1 MTTLSKFCSAE
12 QKTHGKTRKVLL
24 RVPENGGEQQAERA
38 LVAGSGLGR
47 VASQERLVLERRQAL
62 HAQKIILKDFANFRE

>member
-1 MTTLSKFCSAE
+1 M
-12 QKTHGKTRKVLL
+12 L

-47 VASQERLVLERRQAL
+47 VASQERLMLERRQAL
-62 HAQKIILKDFANFRE
+62 RAQKIILKDFANFRE

>member
-1 MTTLSKFCSAE
+1 MV
-12 QKTHGKTRKVLL
+12 KTRKVLL
-24 RVPENGGEQQAERA
+24 RVLENGGEQQAERV

-62 HAQKIILKDFANFRE
+62 RAQKIILKDFANFRE